1 MADDG
6 TFDPRAADRAIA
18 AIPRPGMPFLVV
30 AGGVA
35 GLVGGLAALHH
46 WMANLD
52 WGLAAHAAPEQHASR
67 IPSRVAA
74 ADPPPSP
81 EAKAPPQTPPPPA
94 AAPLP
99 PADQPRPVQ
108 VAAGSVKSP
117 RKIGYSVSYQPRE
130 NPDLIEG
137 RTVNPAPAC
146 TLLPGQDIKASL
158 VDRVSSEVPGDV
170 TARVTEPVYAEAA
183 GPATGRCSRSAPSWS
198 AATSRPASSR
208 AAGGSISP
216 GSTRSFR
223 VDARSGSA
231 TPSGRMPAARRASRA
246 RSTCTGATC
255 G

>member
-35 GLVGGLAALHH
+35 GLVGGLAVLHH

-94 AAPLP
+94 AAAGR
-99 PADQPRPVQ
+99 PAQARPGRRRFGE
-108 VAAGSVKSP
+108 VAA
-117 RKIGYSVSYQPRE
+117 E
-130 NPDLIEG
+130 
-137 RTVNPAPAC
+137 
-146 TLLPGQDIKASL
+146 
-158 VDRVSSEVPGDV
+158 DRL
-170 TARVTEPVYAEAA
+170 
-183 GPATGRCSRSAPSWS
+183 
-198 AATSRPASSR
+198 
-208 AAGGSISP
+208 
-216 GSTRSFR
+216 
-223 VDARSGSA
+223 
-231 TPSGRMPAARRASRA
+231 
-246 RSTCTGATC
+246 
-255 G
+255 